1 MRTRRT
7 IGPVLRCALVYVVA
21 IAWATAAVAGEVRV
35 ATFNVQNY
43 LCMDRRLEG
52 RFAPGYPKPEVEKA
66 AIRVVLHTVDADVVC
81 LQEIGTQPFLDE
93 LQQDLAREGLDYPH
107 AAHLPAADPMRHV
120 AVLSRLPF
128 RAVVRHDDIAFAYLE
143 REEQMKRGVLEVQFE
158 SPAGLWRVFVVHLK
172 SPLTEE
178 AADPAAEKRRG
189 AEARALRDCVIRQ
202 TGDGESL
209 FVIAGDLN
217 AAPNSRTLAGLT
229 RRGERTIAIPL
240 RAQDARGE
248 TWTHRHLASERYER
262 IDYILVSP
270 ALARDRVRG
279 DRATIHDGEGTLAG
293 SDHRLVWVDLD
304 LAARHPAPVDAS
316 PAETKTPA
324 GAGPAG
330 VSRVGR

>member
-1 MRTRRT
+1 MRTPRT
-7 IGPVLRCALVYVVA
+7 IGPAFRCAMAWVVA
-21 IAWATAAVAGEVRV
+21 IASTATTVADEVRV

-43 LCMDRRLEG
+43 LCMDRRLDG
-52 RFAPGYPKPEVEKA
+52 RFAPGYPKPEAEKA
-66 AIRVVLHTVDADVVC
+66 AIRAVLHAVNADVVC

-128 RAVVRHDDIAFAYLE
+128 RAVVRHDDIAFPYFE
-143 REEQMKRGVLEVQFE
+143 REEPVKRGLLEVQFA

-178 AADPAAEKRRG
+178 AADPGAEKRRA
-189 AEARALRDCVIRQ
+189 AEARALRDRVIRE

-217 AAPNSRTLAGLT
+217 AAPNSRTLAGFT

-240 RAQDARGE
+240 RAGDSRGE

-262 IDYILVSP
+262 VDYILVSP
-270 ALARDRVRG
+270 ALARGRVRG
-279 DRATIHDGEGTLAG
+279 DRATIHDGEGALAG

-304 LAARHPAPVDAS
+304 LTAPLPPTDS
-316 PAETKTPA
+316 TPSAETKTPA

-330 VSRVGR
+330 VSSVGR